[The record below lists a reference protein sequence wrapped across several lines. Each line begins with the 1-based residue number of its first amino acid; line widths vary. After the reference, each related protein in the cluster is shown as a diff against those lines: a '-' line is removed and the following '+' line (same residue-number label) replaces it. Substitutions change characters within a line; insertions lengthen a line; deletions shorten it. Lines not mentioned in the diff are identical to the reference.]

1 MKKRIVESEQMNII
15 GDKIRQSRKKAGMSQ
30 KDLSAKLE
38 LHAVYVCRGSVSR
51 MENGER
57 AITDI
62 EIDAIY
68 KVLHVSL
75 GYLFGR

>member
-1 MKKRIVESEQMNII
+1 MNII
-15 GDKIRQSRKKAGMSQ
+15 GDKIRQARKKAGMSQ

-57 AITDI
+57 AITDN
-62 EIDAIY
+62 
-68 KVLHVSL
+68 
-75 GYLFGR
+75 